1 MKLIKLL
8 KEFFPLLILYFLFL
22 LISSYYFYDQKES
35 KINNYTN
42 SLKLQ
47 YSMQYKT
54 TYENFSQLAQNTF
67 YGIINKPEI
76 YNIVKLAYKKNEKEQ
91 DLYRKILYK
100 KLEADYKRLKN
111 FDFEQLHFHFPDNT
125 SFLRMHKVNKFGDD
139 LTNVRFSVS
148 EANKK
153 LKPIEGFEIGRIEEG
168 FRFVY
173 PLFDKK
179 LIHIGSVEVSVNSK
193 FFEKKFEKTL
203 ILMHIFC

>member
-67 YGIINKPEI
+67 YGIINQPEI
-76 YNIVKLAYKKNEKEQ
+76 YNIVN
-91 DLYRKILYK
+91 
-100 KLEADYKRLKN
+100 
-111 FDFEQLHFHFPDNT
+111 
-125 SFLRMHKVNKFGDD
+125 
-139 LTNVRFSVS
+139 
-148 EANKK
+148 
-153 LKPIEGFEIGRIEEG
+153 
-168 FRFVY
+168 
-173 PLFDKK
+173 
-179 LIHIGSVEVSVNSK
+179 
-193 FFEKKFEKTL
+193 
-203 ILMHIFC
+203 